1 MRNLLAQR
9 VRPKDNHIHWH
20 AIHVGRDFGTQ
31 LEVLD
36 GLAETTKVVMNPT
49 DDLREGVQVQP
60 VEKPK
65 PWQQRRANHFPADE
79 LDRKQFRKGPSWAA
93 ERFTLSY
100 DFVLSALRL
109 SRTLFRYRRYVD

>member
-1 MRNLLAQR
+1 MGNLLAQR

-79 LDRKQFRKGPSWAA
+79 LRSKAISEGAIVGGGTFYP
-93 ERFTLSY
+93 LI
-100 DFVLSALRL
+100 
-109 SRTLFRYRRYVD
+109 